1 MRRENYLTF
10 SVLVLLIVFILG
22 AVSNAIYSVRQIDN
36 REIAPYIAI
45 VTNNLGVKTK
55 LVRLEATVKEFHA
68 KPTESNAKMA
78 QRSYRIMSASI
89 LNDVESELT
98 RQLHEIHGD
107 VSQLEEFISRL
118 KGLKSSF
125 GSLEVNSS
133 NTRQIIRTLEGAY
146 RFWNLYSGE
155 IVQRVQAQHD
165 LTLSS
170 WDEKHTNQLI
180 MLIAIAFASIAAV
193 GLVFAQYMSQV
204 RLSANLEQ
212 QAIKLKR
219 AKQQAEE
226 SAESKARFL
235 ANMSHEIRTP
245 MNGVVGMLQILKRS
259 QLNQKQIDQLN
270 IAINSADSL
279 LVLINDILDYSK
291 IDSGKLNIETVEFNI
306 HEQYQ
311 AVIET
316 TMIMIPDD
324 ADLQLKLDDSGLE
337 EILVVGDPIRLR
349 QIVTNLVSNA
359 IKFTSSGHVTL
370 SASLQEKAGNG
381 LELRCSV
388 QDTGL
393 GIEPQKLESLFEA
406 FTQADDSTTRK
417 FGGTGLGLSIC
428 KRLCELMGGSISA
441 SSEPGKGSC
450 FSFEIMLEKAVSG
463 TESDPTAEHVSDIQN
478 DSVPAEDSLENVNS
492 ESGSNSSN
500 DGANKPFNGQHILLV
515 EDNKVNQLVA
525 QHMLTQ
531 LGLQVDIRA
540 NGKEALE
547 ALNEGS
553 YSLILMDCQMPEM
566 DGFEATQRIRNGE
579 AGDDYL
585 STPIVALTANAMQG
599 DRERCLA
606 AGMDDYISKPVEA
619 EEFKSTLSKNLSS
632 VVRD

>member
-1 MRRENYLTF
+1 
-10 SVLVLLIVFILG
+10 
-22 AVSNAIYSVRQIDN
+22 
-36 REIAPYIAI
+36 
-45 VTNNLGVKTK
+45 
-55 LVRLEATVKEFHA
+55 
-68 KPTESNAKMA
+68 
-78 QRSYRIMSASI
+78 
-89 LNDVESELT
+89 
-98 RQLHEIHGD
+98 
-107 VSQLEEFISRL
+107 
-118 KGLKSSF
+118 
-125 GSLEVNSS
+125 
-133 NTRQIIRTLEGAY
+133 
-146 RFWNLYSGE
+146 
-155 IVQRVQAQHD
+155 
-165 LTLSS
+165 
-170 WDEKHTNQLI
+170 
-180 MLIAIAFASIAAV
+180 MLIAIALASIATV

-212 QAIKLKR
+212 QAIKLKW

-311 AVIET
+311 AVIES

-393 GIEPQKLESLFEA
+393 GIEPEKLESLFEA

-441 SSEPGKGSC
+441 CSEPGKGSC

-478 DSVPAEDSLENVNS
+478 DSVPGEDSSENVNS
-492 ESGSNSSN
+492 ESGSNSSS

>member
-22 AVSNAIYSVRQIDN
+22 AVSNAIYSVSQIDN

-55 LVRLEATVKEFHA
+55 LVRLEATVKEFQA
-68 KPTESNAKMA
+68 KPTERNAKMA
-78 QRSYRIMSASI
+78 QRSYRIMRASI

-245 MNGVVGMLQILKRS
+245 MNGVIGLIDLVKLEGLSDQQMIW
-259 QLNQKQIDQLN
+259 LNSMKK
-270 IAINSADSL
+270 SADAL
-279 LVLINDILDYSK
+279 LTVIDDILDFTK
-291 IDSGKLNIETVEFNI
+291 IEAGQLEITPHDFELRPCVESVLHLFSEQASTKRIQLSLHIDDSVPALLHADQGRVRQILTNLLSNAVKFTAHGFISIAIKTVPRSGQDFCRFTITDSGIG
-306 HEQYQ
+306 
-311 AVIET
+311 
-316 TMIMIPDD
+316 IPEDEYD
-324 ADLQLKLDDSGLE
+324 KVFSRFQQVDQGL
-337 EILVVGDPIRLR
+337 
-349 QIVTNLVSNA
+349 
-359 IKFTSSGHVTL
+359 
-370 SASLQEKAGNG
+370 
-381 LELRCSV
+381 
-388 QDTGL
+388 
-393 GIEPQKLESLFEA
+393 
-406 FTQADDSTTRK
+406 TRRY
-417 FGGTGLGLSIC
+417 GGSGLGLSIC
-428 KRLCELMGGSISA
+428 KQLLSLMGGNIDFSSDLGYGSEFWFELPITKGPSTTFQAHSGNTSNETAPDNSAIS
-441 SSEPGKGSC
+441 SLNES
-450 FSFEIMLEKAVSG
+450 LAVL
-463 TESDPTAEHVSDIQN
+463 I
-478 DSVPAEDSLENVNS
+478 AEDSE
-492 ESGSNSSN
+492 
-500 DGANKPFNGQHILLV
+500 
-515 EDNKVNQLVA
+515 VNQFIILELLKQFGIRGVVVENGA
-525 QHMLTQ
+525 KAVGAFDKQHY
-531 LGLQVDIRA
+531 D
-540 NGKEALE
+540 
-547 ALNEGS
+547 
-553 YSLILMDCQMPEM
+553 LILMDVSMPVM
-566 DGFEATQRIRNGE
+566 DGLEATRRIRSLQSDSEQHVKIIG
-579 AGDDYL
+579 L
-585 STPIVALTANAMQG
+585 SAHAMVE
-599 DRERCLA
+599 DIELAIA
-606 AGMDDYISKPVEA
+606 AGMDSYISKPVSLADLEGA
-619 EEFKSTLSKNLSS
+619 LQTLANPDDG
-632 VVRD
+632 V